1 MKKNLIKKM
10 FAVSL
15 SIAMG
20 CSLLPAANPVTASAA
35 APYVKLNTAFKTL
48 KVGQKYKLTLKNN
61 SLNWK
66 ITKAES
72 TDKAVASVYR
82 VQAKSLKIKPK
93 SEGRA
98 TVRVSLKTSARK
110 NKNTKTL
117 RCRVKVVS
125 NTTPTPDVP
134 TPEVKTEATVTTQAQ
149 LDEALATSSITKI
162 TIKPTDDTNFTIPKA
177 SYSTVALIVDA
188 PNSDIENSATFQSI
202 TIENIKAETWTE
214 LGEGNSFTVTAPKSS
229 IKVGKDAK
237 VKNITIAKKDIVFNL
252 NVDGGAVEG
261 VTVNEKSEVN
271 ITGTSAEDA
280 ALIPVTVNAGAG
292 DAVIKSAIRIA
303 LSLNA
308 KVTVELTKGAEGT
321 TIKVEVAGLTF
332 RLSNKTDKE
341 IIVTNS
347 DNTTQKVIAGQE
359 KDITQPATPV
369 TPGTNT
375 NNPGTTNPSYN
386 LGAATSKINTGAAIT
401 LTNVK
406 ANIQTASALVVSN
419 GAISFDIGN
428 VKVTTPAAVEFM
440 VTLKDTTSL
449 STSTLVSWTDMTE
462 VKDNE
467 GKVVSYKASV
477 GNANINGVHPS
488 FNLVISVRV
497 KRTATTNAGA
507 VVQTKE
513 IPVVVPDAKTEG
525 FEAVKSAPNS
535 VEYKN

>member
-35 APYVKLNTAFKTL
+35 APYVSLNTAFKTL

-93 SEGRA
+93 SEGRT
-98 TVRVSLKTSARK
+98 TVRVSLKTNARK

-117 RCRVKVVS
+117 KCRVKVVS
-125 NTTPTPDVP
+125 TTTPTPDVP
-134 TPEVKTEATVTTQAQ
+134 TPDVKTEATVTTQAQ

-162 TIKPTDDTNFTIPKA
+162 TIKPTDGTNFTIPKA

-188 PNSDIENSATFQSI
+188 PDSDIENSATFQSI

-292 DAVIKSAIRIA
+292 DAVVKSAIRVA

-308 KVTVELTKGAEGT
+308 KVTVEFTKGAEGS

-332 RLSNKTDKE
+332 KLSNKTDKE

-369 TPGTNT
+369 TPGTS
-375 NNPGTTNPSYN
+375 NPGSTTNPSYN
-386 LGAATSKINTGAAIT
+386 LGAAASKIVTSGAIS
-401 LTNVK
+401 LKNIK

-419 GAISFDIGN
+419 GAISFDIEG

-440 VTLKDTTSL
+440 VTLKDTTSS
-449 STSTLVSWTDMTE
+449 STSTLVLWTDMTE
-462 VKDNE
+462 VKDSQ
-467 GKVVSYKASV
+467 GKVVGYKASV

-488 FNLVISVRV
+488 FELVISVRV

-507 VVQTKE
+507 VVQTNDIE
-513 IPVVVPDAKTEG
+513 VTVPNTKTEG
-525 FEAVKSAPNS
+525 FVATENPSIDIA
-535 VEYKN
+535 YKN